1 MCILQG
7 TTNLTE
13 LFAFR
18 GPEPERINGR
28 LAMIGFVA
36 PLGAE
41 LLKGMDL
48 FDQISQ
54 GGALSFL
61 LTMLLLYTAEDTHTA
76 ASTTATAENT
86 LVSQH
91 FSHEQELI

>member
-13 LFAFR
+13 LFAFS
-18 GPEPERINGR
+18 GPGPERINGR

-41 LLKGMDL
+41 LLKGTDL

-54 GGALSFL
+54 GGALWFL
-61 LTMLLLYTAEDTHTA
+61 LTICSFYI
-76 ASTTATAENT
+76 
-86 LVSQH
+86 QH
-91 FSHEQELI
+91 HWCRCLEGRAQKKTQMG